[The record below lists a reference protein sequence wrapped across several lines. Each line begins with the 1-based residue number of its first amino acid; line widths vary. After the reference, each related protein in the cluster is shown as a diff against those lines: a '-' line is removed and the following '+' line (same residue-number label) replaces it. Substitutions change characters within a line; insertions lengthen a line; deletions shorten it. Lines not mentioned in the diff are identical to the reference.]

1 MKHFEEL
8 HPWFSKPEAS
18 ATIDVA
24 VWVGDRVVVVVPGGG
39 IGAESFLI
47 GRCGDHPVALDLGLE
62 QDAVDAGRAV
72 VIDGEGGV
80 DGPEKMHVKVVLT
93 HARRH

>member
-1 MKHFEEL
+1 M
-8 HPWFSKPEAS
+8 
-18 ATIDVA
+18 
-24 VWVGDRVVVVVPGGG
+24 
-39 IGAESFLI
+39 
-47 GRCGDHPVALDLGLE
+47 ALDLGLE

-80 DGPEKMHVKVVLT
+80 DGREKMHVKVILT